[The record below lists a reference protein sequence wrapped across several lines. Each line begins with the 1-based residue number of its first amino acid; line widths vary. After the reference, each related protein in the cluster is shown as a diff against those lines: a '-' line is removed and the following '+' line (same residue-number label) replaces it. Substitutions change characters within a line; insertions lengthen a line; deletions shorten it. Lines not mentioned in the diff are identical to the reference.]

1 MSEFCDNAIK
11 VEFSKDK
18 GTYTNIKT
26 QKLLDDSR
34 VKRIK
39 SLGIPPMYKD
49 IWLAKNKDNKI
60 QAVALD
66 SKQRKQYFY
75 SKRWTREREL
85 QKKDR
90 LKEFLEIVPKIRIAT
105 RANKLQK
112 SWKKTKTMAY
122 MLDIVMETNIRVG
135 NKKYMQANNSFGLT
149 TLQKKHLCIK
159 NGVAILNFRG
169 KHGVQQIITIKH
181 KPLIKFLETMKKLPE
196 DWLMKYKSSDN
207 NWYRVSAQDLNNYLH
222 SIVGPNLS
230 IKDYRTWGGNILFV
244 ETLSKLPIPDTK
256 STINKNISL
265 ALDCTAEK
273 LGNTKATSKKSYVMD
288 SLIDEYKK
296 NPKKIIHLGMSII

>member
-1 MSEFCDNAIK
+1 MSDFCDNAIR

-18 GTYTNIKT
+18 DTYINTKT
-26 QKLLDDSR
+26 HKLLDNNR
-34 VKRIK
+34 IKRIK

-75 SKRWTREREL
+75 SKKWTKEREL

-90 LKEFLEIVPKIRIAT
+90 LKEFLEVVPKIRIAT

-169 KHGVQQIITIKH
+169 KHGVQQTITIKS

-256 STINKNISL
+256 STINKKYIIGPRL
-265 ALDCTAEK
+265 HCRKVGEHE
-273 LGNTKATSKKSYVMD
+273 GNFQKELCYGLSYR
-288 SLIDEYKK
+288 
-296 NPKKIIHLGMSII
+296 